1 MKFSTRSRM
10 PRCSPFAGE
19 KKTEYHVDGGDN
31 RKDHGNLLA
40 DGEVLVKHV
49 DWRSS
54 TADKQVHCGD
64 HIRVNGDPRLLTGK

>member
-49 DWRSS
+49 DW
-54 TADKQVHCGD
+54 
-64 HIRVNGDPRLLTGK
+64 